1 MASKIK
7 VFRIFKDNST
17 DLEGNINLWLSNKKT
32 IRIIET
38 NFITAFN
45 FLVYTILYYEGDKDG

>member
-7 VFRIFKDNST
+7 VFRIFKDNSA
-17 DLEGNINLWLSNKKT
+17 DLETDVNSWLSTKKT
-32 IRIIET
+32 IRIIKT
-38 NFITAFN
+38 NFIMSFN